1 MPGEIPSE
9 VYWELQVKFV
19 IPLIL
24 VVLWAQ
30 VALSGVLWSSAT
42 CAGANCNEA
51 SNERRIGMTIPMYFI
66 VDGNGDRRAMILS
79 TAEYEKLIEE
89 TEELEAIRAYDA
101 AEAARDEAIPFEQA
115 VAEIERDRK

>member
-1 MPGEIPSE
+1 
-9 VYWELQVKFV
+9 
-19 IPLIL
+19 
-24 VVLWAQ
+24 
-30 VALSGVLWSSAT
+30 
-42 CAGANCNEA
+42 
-51 SNERRIGMTIPMYFI
+51 
-66 VDGNGDRRAMILS
+66 MILS